1 MPRARRRRLSC
12 TSPQLY
18 CCQPLNYQHYGN
30 RAFCRVGKG
39 EGKSSFVVPES
50 RRMELNARLAFWLMV
65 STEAQEIGFHF
76 LLATDLLGGST
87 RHILKLISEC
97 VWPTCLSLPHLFRQD
112 AALSRGCLSL
122 CFYQALSLVL
132 LSASLKQQLQK
143 TQILYW

>member
-1 MPRARRRRLSC
+1 M
-12 TSPQLY
+12 
-18 CCQPLNYQHYGN
+18 
-30 RAFCRVGKG
+30 GKG

-50 RRMELNARLAFWLMV
+50 RRMELNARLAFWLTV

-132 LSASLKQQLQK
+132 LSASLKQQL
-143 TQILYW
+143 